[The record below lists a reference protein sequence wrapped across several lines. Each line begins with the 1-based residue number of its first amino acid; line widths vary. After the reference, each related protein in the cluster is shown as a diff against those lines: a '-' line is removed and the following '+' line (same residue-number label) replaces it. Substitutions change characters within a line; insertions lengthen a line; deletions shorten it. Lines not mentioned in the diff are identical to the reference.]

1 MPIPI
6 SPATRCGRKRR
17 ALSSTPARWAT
28 VCLLRWGWRWPR
40 RKQQHPPHFLITGD
54 GELAE
59 GSNWEAAA
67 AAHYGLDNPV
77 IINDKNNLQLAGP
90 TREIMNTDPLADK
103 WRAFGMAV
111 SECEG
116 NDMASVVA
124 AIEG

>member
-1 MPIPI
+1 MPTPI

-17 ALSSTPARWAT
+17 ASSSTPARWVT

-40 RKQQHPPHFLITGD
+40 RKSNSTRRIFLITGD

-59 GSNWEAAA
+59 GSNWEAALA
-67 AAHYGLDNPV
+67 AAHYGLDNLV

-103 WRAFGMAV
+103 WRAFRYGSQRMP
-111 SECEG
+111 G
-116 NDMASVVA
+116 
-124 AIEG
+124 